1 MEIREAQKF
10 LDSVY
15 GVRDRARGFDKTF
28 AWLVSEVGEL
38 AEAMLKN
45 RGENLCM
52 RRLRTSWRGFSALCN
67 VTGVDL
73 EKAFM
78 EKYGAGCPRC
88 RRIPC
93 GCPQT

>member
-1 MEIREAQKF
+1 MEIREAQRF
-10 LDSVY
+10 IDLVY

-45 RGENLCM
+45 RGEKSVHEEAADILAW
-52 RRLRTSWRGFSALCN
+52 LLSLCN
-67 VTGVDL
+67 VAGVDL